1 MHVELRRSGVFDRTV
16 ELPKYDGSARSDI
29 IKAIIT
35 KRADAAS
42 SVSSM
47 SMSESNKKKN
57 NYNTDQRNDS
67 RTQILLRAR
76 QDLDYYDLALRTE
89 GYGPSDLDI
98 VLERVINRAA
108 CRVLEN
114 VSFKKQ
120 QEEVN
125 GLMARQKE
133 LENALKTMA
142 VKDQEHGE
150 TKSNTNANASLINRN
165 NGNGNYNDND
175 NDNDNDYDNDDEGDD
190 SSLVLTQDDFEVA
203 LKGYVPAS
211 LRGIKLTKSNI
222 SWNDVGGLNDVR

>member
-29 IKAIIT
+29 IKAIIR

-42 SVSSM
+42 SVSPM
-47 SMSESNKKKN
+47 SLTNKKKN

-142 VKDQEHGE
+142 VKDKEHGE

-165 NGNGNYNDND
+165 NGNGNYNDN
-175 NDNDNDYDNDDEGDD
+175 DNDDEGDD

>member
-1 MHVELRRSGVFDRTV
+1 MHVELRRSGVFDRSV
-16 ELPKYDGSARSDI
+16 ELPKYDGSARADI

-47 SMSESNKKKN
+47 SESNSNRN

-120 QEEVN
+120 QDEVN

-150 TKSNTNANASLINRN
+150 TKSNTNTNASLINRN

-175 NDNDNDYDNDDEGDD
+175 NDYDNEGDD

>member
-42 SVSSM
+42 SVSPM
-47 SMSESNKKKN
+47 SLTNKKKN

-120 QEEVN
+120 QQEVN

-150 TKSNTNANASLINRN
+150 TKSNTNTNASLINRN

-175 NDNDNDYDNDDEGDD
+175 NDDEGDD
-190 SSLVLTQDDFEVA
+190 SSLVLTQDDFESA